1 MLPFFLDNKTNFNI
15 LIHDVVHKVIHN
27 IIQYN
32 FRALIIT
39 PMTMIEGRIKLTPKS
54 LLRLLLVFSLAFV
67 YNVSVAGNSLH

>member
-15 LIHDVVHKVIHN
+15 LIHDVVHNVIHN